1 LAIFFLQGRFLYVKN
16 RLKFE
21 WFVFEWARFA
31 HFFILKAGQR
41 RQAYGSRPGK
51 TQFLT
56 PYAISPKP
64 LAGDVNNVP

>member
-1 LAIFFLQGRFLYVKN
+1 MSASQAERRGFNSHRPLQFSLIPPPFLAIFFLQGRFLYVKN

-41 RQAYGSRPGK
+41 HQA
-51 TQFLT
+51 
-56 PYAISPKP
+56 
-64 LAGDVNNVP
+64 